1 MMSFDHFIRHDLHRI
16 VESDVRS
23 PLVCVYQNP
32 AGCHRD
38 AHVIER
44 KIKKARAKKNRDLA
58 ERLAALRPKHRLDHL
73 VKER

>member
-1 MMSFDHFIRHDLHRI
+1 MFL
-16 VESDVRS
+16 
-23 PLVCVYQNP
+23 NT
-32 AGCHRD
+32 AGCDRD